1 MFAVIGHPATVNPI
15 LYFKIREGLGFFRM
29 KGPTVSPFEQNV
41 PDISEPDHAMQTRS
55 LARSLL
61 FGITCVTIGFV
72 LNPPIWGVEPSP
84 AEPQSFSDFV
94 DEYFAS
100 RFAMYPTEATG
111 AGLHDR
117 DTQLEDWSK
126 ERVTARVSELS
137 AQLGTLVKLEPTTF
151 DDKIDAQAL
160 EAQIRAELLDLVR
173 LRTWEINPM
182 NYAGL
187 PGGAID
193 GLIKRDFAPA
203 SDRLRMV
210 IAREAHIPA
219 VFNAARQNLTSPPK
233 EFTDLAIRMAKG
245 SVGFFEGSVAT
256 WAKTAATGDA
266 ALLAE
271 FTTANAA
278 TIESVRAFASW
289 LETDL
294 KPKSTGQ
301 YAIGAANFL
310 AKLRFEEM
318 VEIPLPD
325 LLAKGEAQL
334 AKDYAEF
341 VATARLIDPDKSPL
355 EVMQALSDNHP
366 TPESLLPDVRKSINE
381 ARQFL
386 IDKQIVTIPS
396 DVRPSIEETPPYAR
410 SGSFASMST
419 PGPFETKATEAFY
432 YVTPVEADWT
442 KAHAEEHLRLYNPPV
457 VTMINVHEAYPGH
470 FLQFLYVGRFPTKT
484 RKLISSGTN
493 VEGWAH
499 YCEQMM
505 VDQGFGGG
513 DPKIRLAQLQ
523 EALLRDCRYVVGI
536 KLHTADWSVEQ
547 GAKLF
552 EEKGFQEP
560 ANAYEEARRG
570 AYNPTYL
577 YYTLGKLQ
585 IQELQAEFQRIKGG
599 GLREFHDIFVQQG
612 GLPIAM
618 IRQILF
624 R

>member
-1 MFAVIGHPATVNPI
+1 MRTHLTA
-15 LYFKIREGLGFFRM
+15 L
-29 KGPTVSPFEQNV
+29 
-41 PDISEPDHAMQTRS
+41 
-55 LARSLL
+55 SLL
-61 FGITCVTIGFV
+61 LGLPCVLIGFAW
-72 LNPPIWGVEPSP
+72 NPAASGLESGREDPR
-84 AEPQSFSDFV
+84 SFTSFADQ
-94 DEYFAS
+94 YFAA

-111 AGLHDR
+111 AGLHER
-117 DTQLEDWSK
+117 DTQLEDWS
-126 ERVTARVSELS
+126 RTRIDARVAELNT
-137 AQLGTLVKLEPTTF
+137 QLTTLSQLELATF

-160 EAQIRAELLDLVR
+160 EAQIRAELLDLVQ

-193 GLIKRDFAPA
+193 GLIKRDFAPP
-203 SDRLRMV
+203 SDRLRLL
-210 IAREAHIPA
+210 IAREARIPA
-219 VFNAARQNLTSPPK
+219 VFNAARANLTNPPK

-245 SVGFFEGSVAT
+245 SIGFFEGSVAT
-256 WAKTAATGDA
+256 WAKTAAGTDV

-271 FTTANAA
+271 FTAANSA
-278 TIESVRAFASW
+278 TIAAVREFATW

-294 KPKSTGQ
+294 KPRSTGQ
-301 YAIGAANFL
+301 YAIGSANFL
-310 AKLRFEEM
+310 AKMRFEEM

-334 AKDYAEF
+334 AQDFAAF
-341 VATARLIDPDKSPL
+341 VVTARRIDPEKTPS
-355 EVMQALSDNHP
+355 EVMHTLSNNHP
-366 TPESLLPDVRKSINE
+366 TAESLLPDVRKSINE
-381 ARQFL
+381 ARQYL
-386 IDKQIVTIPS
+386 IDKEIVTIPS
-396 DVRPSIEETPPYAR
+396 EVRPSIEETPPYAR

-432 YVTPVEADWT
+432 YVTPVESDWT
-442 KAHAEEHLRLYNPPV
+442 RDHAEEHLRLYNPPV
-457 VTMINVHEAYPGH
+457 VAMINVHEAYPGH
-470 FLQFLYVGRFPTKT
+470 FLQFLYVGKFPTMT
-484 RKLISSGTN
+484 RKLIASGTN

-505 VDQGFGGG
+505 VDEGFGGG

-536 KLHTADWSVEQ
+536 QLHTAGWSVEQ

-585 IQELQAEFQRIKGG
+585 IQELRDEYRKIKGG
-599 GLREFHDIFVQQG
+599 SLRDFHDIFVQQG
-612 GLPIAM
+612 GLPIALV
-618 IRQILF
+618 RRILF